1 MSFEI
6 PRYRL
11 HRAASLFSVI
21 PLLACPL
28 PMLSQVPDPG
38 EYMEPLVEKIDGFQ
52 PGDPGI
58 YIVFHGHSV
67 PSGYYTGGRVQPF
80 QAYPYMVWEKLSEQF
95 PHAETHVVT
104 TSIGGENAERGAE
117 RFTEDVLPQ
126 RPDVIL
132 IDYALNDRAIGLER
146 AEAAWRDMIEA
157 ALAEDI
163 KILLLTPTPD
173 TREDPDDPTTPLAR
187 HSEQIRELA
196 AEYNV
201 GLVDVYAAFADRLA
215 ASPDLELAELMAQAN
230 HPNEAGHRIAAGTI
244 LPWFTRPSRNAAD

>member
-1 MSFEI
+1 MNLIFRRHGLRGF
-6 PRYRL
+6 PHL
-11 HRAASLFSVI
+11 GAAVL
-21 PLLACPL
+21 LLAPFTPL
-28 PMLSQVPDPG
+28 VSQVADPG
-38 EYMEPLVEKIDGFQ
+38 EYLEKTVMTMDDFE
-52 PGDPGI
+52 PGDSGI

-80 QAYPYMVWEKLSEQF
+80 QAYPYMVWEKLSERF
-95 PHAETHVVT
+95 PRAETHVVT

-117 RFTEDVLPQ
+117 RFAQDVIPQ

-132 IDYALNDRAIGLER
+132 IDYALNDRTIGLER

-163 KILLLTPTPD
+163 KVLLLTPTPD

-187 HSEQIRELA
+187 HSQQIRELA
-196 AEYNV
+196 AETNV

-230 HPNEAGHRIAAGTI
+230 HPNEAGHRIAAETI
-244 LPWFTRPSRNAAD
+244 LLWFTRPSKDAAD